1 MKNDSPHTELK
12 RRQRAERGSW
22 GEGLN
27 LRVHRAL
34 SWLNRAEMCDDE
46 DARFLFLWVA
56 YNAAYA
62 QTLQGL
68 EQVTEHDKSNRFI
81 EKLIALDSEKKLYQI
96 VWSEFS
102 SSVRVLLAN
111 PYVFAPF
118 WEFQR
123 GDKTEAEWKAA
134 FTQANNAAT
143 AALGRGETGTVL
155 SIILSRL
162 YMLRNQ
168 LVHGGATWDS
178 EINRDQLRDGTK
190 FLGVFVPCVFEVM
203 MNNPN
208 ALWGEAVFP
217 VVHPQ

>member
-1 MKNDSPHTELK
+1 MKGNMRHAELK
-12 RRQRAERGSW
+12 SRHRAERDSW
-22 GEGLN
+22 SDGLN

-34 SWLNRAEMCDDE
+34 SWLNRAEQCSDE
-46 DARFLFLWVA
+46 DAKFLFLWVA

-68 EQVTEHDKSNRFI
+68 EQATEHDKSNRFI
-81 EKLIALDSEKKLYQI
+81 EKLISLDSEKKLYEI

-111 PYVFAPF
+111 HYVFAPF

-123 GDKTEAEWKAA
+123 GEKTEAQWRDA

-168 LVHGGATWDS
+168 LVHGGATWNS
-178 EINRDQLRDGTK
+178 KINRDQLRDATK
-190 FLGVFVPCVFEVM
+190 FLEAFVPCAIEVM
-203 MNNPN
+203 MNNPKT
-208 ALWGEAVFP
+208 LWGDPVFP
-217 VVHPQ
+217 VVQP

>member
-1 MKNDSPHTELK
+1 MRHAELK
-12 RRQRAERGSW
+12 IRHRAERDSW
-22 GEGLN
+22 SEGLN

-34 SWLNRAEMCDDE
+34 SWLNRSEICDDE
-46 DARFLFLWVA
+46 DAKFLFLWVA

-81 EKLIALDSEKKLYQI
+81 EKLIALDSENKLYGL
-96 VWSEFS
+96 VWTEFS

-123 GDKTEAEWKAA
+123 GDKTETEWKDV
-134 FTQANNAAT
+134 FSRANNAAT
-143 AALGRGETGTVL
+143 AALGRGDTGTVL
-155 SIILSRL
+155 SIVLSRL

-168 LVHGGATWDS
+168 LVHGGATWNS
-178 EINRDQLRDGTK
+178 KINRDQLRDATK
-190 FLGVFVPCVFEVM
+190 FLEVFVPCAIEVM

-208 ALWGEAVFP
+208 TLWGDPVFP
-217 VVHPQ
+217 VVQP

>member
-1 MKNDSPHTELK
+1 MKGNMRHAELK
-12 RRQRAERGSW
+12 SRHRAERDSW
-22 GEGLN
+22 SEGLN

-46 DARFLFLWVA
+46 DAKFLFLWVA

-68 EQVTEHDKSNRFI
+68 EQSTEHDKSNRFI

-123 GDKTEAEWKAA
+123 GDKTEAQWEDA
-134 FTQANNAAT
+134 FNSANNAAT
-143 AALGRGETGTVL
+143 AALGRGETSTVL
-155 SIILSRL
+155 SIVLSRL

-168 LVHGGATWDS
+168 LVHGGATWNS
-178 EINRDQLRDGTK
+178 KINRDQLRDGTK
-190 FLGVFVPCVFEVM
+190 FLSAFVPCVVEVM
-203 MNNPN
+203 MNNPET
-208 ALWGEAVFP
+208 LWGDAVFP
-217 VVHPQ
+217 VVR

>member
-1 MKNDSPHTELK
+1 MKSNNIHTQLK
-12 RRQRAERGSW
+12 SRQRAERDSW
-22 GEGLN
+22 SEGLN

-46 DARFLFLWVA
+46 DAKFLFLWVA

-62 QTLQGL
+62 QTLEGL
-68 EQVTEHDKSNRFI
+68 EQSTEHDKSNRFI

-123 GDKTEAEWKAA
+123 GDKTEAEWEDA
-134 FTQANNAAT
+134 FIQANNAAK
-143 AALGRGETGTVL
+143 AALGRGDTGTVL
-155 SIILSRL
+155 SIVLSRL

-168 LVHGGATWDS
+168 LVHGGATWNS
-178 EINRDQLRDGTK
+178 EVNRDQLRDGTK
-190 FLGVFVPCVFEVM
+190 FLGNLVPCVLEIM
-203 MNNPN
+203 MDNSET
-208 ALWGEAVFP
+208 LWGDAIFP
-217 VVHPQ
+217 VVRN